1 LLTFL
6 RGLLLVVLGTYVALF
21 LLAAFFS
28 DRMIFRPQ
36 APGYRDGDGIIK
48 LSSSNGAKIS
58 ATYLTNPKAT
68 FTVLFSHGNA
78 EDIGDDE
85 LLLEG
90 IRAVGFSVFAY
101 DYQGY
106 GTSEGKATERGV
118 YDDVDAAYAY
128 LVDKLNVPPDRIIS
142 FGRSVGSGPATDLAM
157 RRPVAGLILQSPFTS
172 AFRVLTR
179 VQLLPFDKFNNLSR
193 IQKVHCPVLVIHGT
207 RDSVINIAHGRQL
220 FAAANDPKQAY
231 WVENADH
238 NDLQYFAGRRYG
250 ISLKE
255 FAQLIQEWQQ
265 KRIQQGT
272 Q

>member
-1 LLTFL
+1 
-6 RGLLLVVLGTYVALF
+6 
-21 LLAAFFS
+21 
-28 DRMIFRPQ
+28 
-36 APGYRDGDGIIK
+36 
-48 LSSSNGAKIS
+48 
-58 ATYLTNPKAT
+58 
-68 FTVLFSHGNA
+68 
-78 EDIGDDE
+78 
-85 LLLEG
+85 
-90 IRAVGFSVFAY
+90 
-101 DYQGY
+101 
-106 GTSEGKATERGV
+106 
-118 YDDVDAAYAY
+118 
-128 LVDKLNVPPDRIIS
+128 
-142 FGRSVGSGPATDLAM
+142 M